1 MKTSV
6 ERIRKYIREYT
17 GFAVLLL
24 LYAAVAVFTP
34 RLSSSQEMIII
45 GNSRLP
51 VSALTGAVS
60 SLSNICMI
68 LLVLFYGKTGFIVAV
83 PLLLI
88 QFPVMFKNIII
99 EGNMG
104 SFPGFFTNLLT
115 LVAIIIIHTRNRRIR
130 EYQQEEVRQL
140 TERQQL
146 AQRLFEQTVT
156 ALVTAIDAKDEY
168 SHGHSIRV
176 AEYAERIAWMMG
188 KSEEECRKIYYAGL
202 LHDVGKLGISDGIIN
217 KKSELTAEEY
227 EVIKQ
232 HPVLGDQIL
241 SSIQDY
247 PYIRVGA
254 HYHHERYDGLG
265 YPDGLKGKEIPE
277 IARIIS
283 VADAYD
289 TLSSNRSYRS
299 AIPQQL
305 IREEIVAGAGT
316 QFDPEIAMIMRHMI
330 DLDSEYRMKE
340 QEAVKELAGDRELH
354 CSAYKSE
361 ISEGIIVRQNRTKIH
376 LSCRAEEPD
385 KGPAEPALIL
395 FDSLDALPHTD
406 EREIRELIYEEYC
419 EIRLGGEVVN
429 HTARAVKTTVTE
441 HAPASA
447 EAADRISCE
456 IEAVKCKDHVLI
468 RVEDGRKTTEVTIA
482 MPDNSRYAYIALT
495 GKNCFIS
502 DIHIDK
508 EPDEV
513 PDDYIPRI
521 AEEITWLDGP
531 EGDLPNLQVDSV
543 RSAST
548 PGVPVTDGMILA
560 FHTKSLPTARLI
572 WHCPYVVLFHSA
584 DGRVNGPDYREYSVV
599 RLDGEDWESEENAPN
614 RIIVSREIDFK
625 SWDAWKQ
632 GNKAGLDCTVH
643 FAREG
648 NKVTVST
655 KNLGLSVK
663 GVTMLPDD
671 LPESRN
677 TVYAALTGD
686 QCALTDI
693 RVRNAGV
700 H

>member
-1 MKTSV
+1 M
-6 ERIRKYIREYT
+6 ERIRKRVKEYT
-17 GFAVLLL
+17 GFAVLLI
-24 LYAAVAVFTP
+24 LYIAVAVFTP
-34 RLSSSQEMIII
+34 GLSRSQEMIII
-45 GNSRLP
+45 GNARLP

-60 SLSNICMI
+60 SLSNICII
-68 LLVLFYGKTGFIVAV
+68 LLVLFYGKTGFIVSI

-88 QFPVMFKNIII
+88 QFPLMFKNIII

-104 SFPGFFTNLLT
+104 SFPGFFTNLLA
-115 LVAIIIIHTRNRRIR
+115 LIAIIIIHTRNRRIR
-130 EYQQEEVRQL
+130 EYQRVEVEQL
-140 TERQQL
+140 KEKQQL

-188 KSEEECRKIYYAGL
+188 KSEEECRKVYYAGL

-217 KKSELTAEEY
+217 KKSVLTPEEY
-227 EVIKQ
+227 EVIKE

-241 SSIQDY
+241 SSITDY
-247 PYIRVGA
+247 PYIRIGA

-265 YPDGLKGKEIPE
+265 YPEGLKGKEIPE

-299 AIPQQL
+299 AVPQQL

-330 DLDSEYRMKE
+330 DLDSEYNMQE
-340 QEAVKELAGDRELH
+340 QEAVKELAGDREMH
-354 CSAYKSE
+354 CVGYKSE
-361 ISEGIIVRQNRTKIH
+361 ISEGVIVRQNLTKIS
-376 LSCRAEEPD
+376 LTSRAEDPEE
-385 KGPAEPALIL
+385 GPAEPAILL
-395 FDSLDALPHTD
+395 FDSLDARPHTA
-406 EREIRELIYEEYC
+406 EQEIRDLIYEEFC

-441 HAPASA
+441 HAAAA
-447 EAADRISCE
+447 ETADRTNWE

-468 RVEDGRKTTEVTIA
+468 RVDDGRRMTEVTVA

-508 EPDEV
+508 ARDPV
-513 PDDYIPRI
+513 PDNYIPRI
-521 AEEITWLDGP
+521 AEAISYLDGP
-531 EGDLPNLQVDSV
+531 EGDLPNIQVDSA
-543 RSAST
+543 RSACT
-548 PGVPVTDGMILA
+548 PGVPVTDGMVLS
-560 FHTKSLPTARLI
+560 FHTMSLPTARLI

-584 DGRVNGPDYREYSVV
+584 DGTVNGPDYREYSVV
-599 RLDGEDWESEENAPN
+599 RLDGEDWENEENVPN
-614 RIIVSREIDFK
+614 RVTVTREADFRG
-625 SWDAWKQ
+625 WDAWKQ
-632 GNKAGLDCTVH
+632 GNKAGIDCTVE
-643 FAREG
+643 FRREG
-648 NKVTVST
+648 NSITVST
-655 KNLGLSVK
+655 RNLGLFVQ
-663 GVTMLPDD
+663 GVTMFPAGLQ
-671 LPESRN
+671 EGKG

-693 RVRNAGV
+693 RISRKA
-700 H
+700 

>member
-1 MKTSV
+1 M
-6 ERIRKYIREYT
+6 ERIRKRIKEYA

-24 LYAAVAVFTP
+24 LYAAVAVITP
-34 RLSSSQEMIII
+34 GLSRSQDMITI
-45 GNSRLP
+45 GNAQLP

-60 SLSNICMI
+60 SLSNICII
-68 LLVLFYGKTGFIVAV
+68 LLVLFYGKTGFMVSV

-99 EGNMG
+99 EGNLG
-104 SFPGFFTNLLT
+104 SFPGFFTNLLA
-115 LVAIIIIHTRNRRIR
+115 LIAIIIIHTRNRRIR
-130 EYQQEEVRQL
+130 EYQRVEV
-140 TERQQL
+140 ERLKEKQQL

-168 SHGHSIRV
+168 SHGHSLRV

-188 KSEEECRKIYYAGL
+188 KSEEECRKVYYAGL

-217 KKSELTAEEY
+217 KKSVLTPEEY

-241 SSIQDY
+241 SSITDY
-247 PYIRVGA
+247 PYIRIGA

-265 YPDGLKGKEIPE
+265 YPEGLQGKEIPE

-299 AIPQQL
+299 AVPQQL

-330 DLDSEYRMKE
+330 DLDSEYEMQE
-340 QEAVKELAGDRELH
+340 QEAVKELAGDREMH
-354 CSAYKSE
+354 CVGYRSE
-361 ISEGIIVRQNRTKIH
+361 ISEGVIVRQNLTKIR
-376 LSCRAEEPD
+376 LSSRAEDPEE
-385 KGPAEPALIL
+385 GPAEPAILL
-395 FDSLDALPHTD
+395 FDSLDAKPHTS
-406 EREIRELIYEEYC
+406 EQEIRDLIYEEYC
-419 EIRLGGEVVN
+419 EIPLGGEAVN
-429 HTARAVKTTVTE
+429 HTARAVKTAVTE
-441 HAPASA
+441 HTVSSA
-447 EAADRISCE
+447 AGTADRTNWE
-456 IEAVKCKDHVLI
+456 IEAVKVRDHVLI
-468 RVEDGRKTTEVTIA
+468 RIDDGRKMTEVTVA

-502 DIHIDK
+502 DIHVDK
-508 EPDEV
+508 ARDPV

-521 AEEITWLDGP
+521 AEAVTYIDGP
-531 EGDLPNLQVDSV
+531 EGDLPNLQVDSI

-548 PGVPVTDGMILA
+548 PGVPVTDGMTIS

-584 DGRVNGPDYREYSVV
+584 DGTVNGPDYREYSLV
-599 RLDGEDWESEENAPN
+599 RLDGEDWENDGNVPN
-614 RIIVSREIDFK
+614 RVTVTREIDFR

-632 GNKAGLDCTVH
+632 GNRAGIDCTVE
-643 FAREG
+643 FRREG
-648 NKVTVST
+648 NNIIVST
-655 KNLGLSVK
+655 RNLGLSVQ
-663 GVTMLPDD
+663 GVTMFPNG
-671 LPESRN
+671 LPEGKG
-677 TVYAALTGD
+677 TVYTALTGD

-693 RVRNAGV
+693 RISRKA
-700 H
+700 

>member
-1 MKTSV
+1 MKSGV
-6 ERIRKYIREYT
+6 ERTRKIIKEYA

-24 LYAAVAVFTP
+24 LYVAVAVITP
-34 RLSSSQEMIII
+34 GLSSSQEMIEI
-45 GNSRLP
+45 GKARLP
-51 VSALTGAVS
+51 VSALTGVVS
-60 SLSNICMI
+60 SLSNICII
-68 LLVLFYGKTGFIVAV
+68 LLVLFYGKTGFLVSL
-83 PLLLI
+83 PMLLI
-88 QFPVMFKNIII
+88 QFPVMFRNIII

-130 EYQQEEVRQL
+130 EYQQDEVNQL

-168 SHGHSIRV
+168 SHGHSLRV

-265 YPDGLKGKEIPE
+265 YPDGLKGNQIPE

-354 CSAYKSE
+354 CGADRSE
-361 ISEGIIVRQNRTKIH
+361 MSEGVIVWQNPTKIR
-376 LSCRAEEPD
+376 LACRAEEAEE
-385 KGPAEPALIL
+385 GPAEPALIL
-395 FDSLDALPHTD
+395 FDSLDAMPHTD
-406 EREIRELIYEEYC
+406 EREIRDLAYEEYC

-429 HTARAVKTTVTE
+429 RSARKVKTAVTE
-441 HAPASA
+441 HAPAA
-447 EAADRISCE
+447 EPADRTVWE
-456 IEAVKCKDHVLI
+456 IEAVRCRDHV
-468 RVEDGRKTTEVTIA
+468 RVRTDDGRKTTEVIIA
-482 MPDNSRYAYIALT
+482 LPDSSRYAYIALT

-502 DIHIDK
+502 DIHVDK
-508 EPDEV
+508 ADGKV
-513 PDDYIPRI
+513 PDDEIPRI
-521 AEEITWLDGP
+521 AEEITWIDGP

-543 RSAST
+543 RSAYT
-548 PGVPVTDGMILA
+548 PGVPVTDGLVLS
-560 FHTKSLPTARLI
+560 FHTKSLPSARLI
-572 WHCPYVVLFHSA
+572 WHCPYIVLFRSA
-584 DGRVNGPDYREYSVV
+584 DGTVNGPDYREYSVV
-599 RLDGEDWESEENAPN
+599 RLDGEDWESAENAPN
-614 RIIVSREIDFK
+614 RITVNREIDFR

-632 GNKAGLDCTVH
+632 GNKAGIDCTVA
-643 FAREG
+643 FEREG
-648 NKVTVST
+648 NQITVST
-655 KNLGLSVK
+655 KNLGLAVK
-663 GVTMLPDD
+663 GVTMVDD
-671 LPESRN
+671 AADGKD

-686 QCALTDI
+686 QCAITDI

>member
-1 MKTSV
+1 M
-6 ERIRKYIREYT
+6 ERIRKRIKEYA

-24 LYAAVAVFTP
+24 LYAAVAVITP
-34 RLSSSQEMIII
+34 GLSRSQDMITI
-45 GNSRLP
+45 GNAQLP

-60 SLSNICMI
+60 SLSNICII
-68 LLVLFYGKTGFIVAV
+68 LLVLFFGKTGFMVSV

-99 EGNMG
+99 EGNLG
-104 SFPGFFTNLLT
+104 SFPGFFTNLLA
-115 LVAIIIIHTRNRRIR
+115 LIAIIIIHTRNRRIR
-130 EYQQEEVRQL
+130 EYQRVEVEQL
-140 TERQQL
+140 KEKQQL

-168 SHGHSIRV
+168 SHGHSLRV

-188 KSEEECRKIYYAGL
+188 KSEEECRKVYYAGL

-217 KKSELTAEEY
+217 KKSVLTPEEY

-241 SSIQDY
+241 SSITDY
-247 PYIRVGA
+247 PYIRIGA

-265 YPDGLKGKEIPE
+265 YPEGLQGKEIPE

-299 AIPQQL
+299 AVPQQL

-330 DLDSEYRMKE
+330 DLDSEYEMQE
-340 QEAVKELAGDRELH
+340 QEAVKELAGDREMH
-354 CSAYKSE
+354 CVGYRSE
-361 ISEGIIVRQNRTKIH
+361 ISEGVIVRQNLTKIR
-376 LSCRAEEPD
+376 LSSRAEDPEE
-385 KGPAEPALIL
+385 GPAEPAILL
-395 FDSLDALPHTD
+395 FDSLDAKPHTS
-406 EREIRELIYEEYC
+406 EQEIRDLIYEEYC
-419 EIRLGGEVVN
+419 EIPLGGEAVN
-429 HTARAVKTTVTE
+429 HTARAVKTAVTE
-441 HAPASA
+441 HTASSA
-447 EAADRISCE
+447 AGTADRTNWE
-456 IEAVKCKDHVLI
+456 IEAVKVRDHVLI
-468 RVEDGRKTTEVTIA
+468 RIDDGRKMTEVTVA

-502 DIHIDK
+502 DIHVDK
-508 EPDEV
+508 ARDPV

-521 AEEITWLDGP
+521 AEAVTYIDGP
-531 EGDLPNLQVDSV
+531 EGDLPNLQVDSI

-548 PGVPVTDGMILA
+548 PGVPVTDGMTIS

-584 DGRVNGPDYREYSVV
+584 DGTVNGPDYREYSLV
-599 RLDGEDWESEENAPN
+599 RLDGEDWENDGNVPN
-614 RIIVSREIDFK
+614 RVTVTREIDFR

-632 GNKAGLDCTVH
+632 GNRAGIDCTVE
-643 FAREG
+643 FRREG
-648 NKVTVST
+648 NNIIVST
-655 KNLGLSVK
+655 RNLGLSVQ
-663 GVTMLPDD
+663 GVTMFPNG
-671 LPESRN
+671 LPEGKG

-693 RVRNAGV
+693 RISRKA
-700 H
+700 

>member
-1 MKTSV
+1 MRVSV
-6 ERIRKYIREYT
+6 ERIRKYIKEYA
-17 GFAVLLL
+17 GFAVLVL
-24 LYAAVAVFTP
+24 LYAAVAVITP
-34 RLSSSQEMIII
+34 GLSSSQDMIVI
-45 GNSRLP
+45 GNARLP

-60 SLSNICMI
+60 SLSNICI
-68 LLVLFYGKTGFIVAV
+68 IFLVLFYGKTGFIVSL

-115 LVAIIIIHTRNRRIR
+115 LVAIIIIHTRNKRIR
-130 EYQQEEVRQL
+130 QYQQDEVKQL

-168 SHGHSIRV
+168 SHGHSLRV

-227 EVIKQ
+227 EITKQ

-340 QEAVKELAGDRELH
+340 QEAVKELAGDRALH
-354 CSAYKSE
+354 CGAYKSE
-361 ISEGIIVRQNRTKIH
+361 ISEGIVVNQNMTKIH
-376 LSCRAEEPD
+376 LACRAEEAEE
-385 KGPAEPALIL
+385 GPAEPAAIL
-395 FDSLDALPHTD
+395 FDSLDAMPHTE
-406 EREIRELIYEEYC
+406 EREARELIYEEYC

-429 HTARAVKTTVTE
+429 HTARKVKTDVTE
-441 HAPASA
+441 HAPAAKDA
-447 EAADRISCE
+447 EGRAIYE
-456 IEAVKCKDHVLI
+456 IEAVKCGDHVLI
-468 RVEDGRKTTEVTIA
+468 RIDDGRKTSEITIA
-482 MPDNSRYAYIALT
+482 MPDSSRYAYIALT

-508 EPDEV
+508 AENAV

-531 EGDLPNLQVDSV
+531 EGDLPNLQVNSV
-543 RSAST
+543 RSAYT
-548 PGVPVTDGMILA
+548 PGVPVTDGMVLS
-560 FHTKSLPTARLI
+560 FHTMSLPTARLI
-572 WHCPYVVLFHSA
+572 WHCPYIVLFRSA
-584 DGRVNGPDYREYSVV
+584 DGKVNGPDYREYSVV
-599 RLDGEDWESEENAPN
+599 RLDGEDWEDKNNVPN
-614 RIIVSREIDFK
+614 RITVSREIDFK

-632 GNKAGLDCTVH
+632 GNKAGIDCTVA
-643 FAREG
+643 FSREG
-648 NKVTVST
+648 NRVTVST
-655 KNLGLSVK
+655 RNLGLSVK

-671 LPESRN
+671 SAP
-677 TVYAALTGD
+677 VYAALTGD

-693 RVRNAGV
+693 RIRKA
-700 H
+700 